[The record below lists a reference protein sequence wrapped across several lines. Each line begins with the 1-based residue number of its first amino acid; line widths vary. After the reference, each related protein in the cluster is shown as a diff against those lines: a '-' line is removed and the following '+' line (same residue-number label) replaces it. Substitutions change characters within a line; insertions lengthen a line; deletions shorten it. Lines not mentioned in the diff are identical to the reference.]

1 MAKIYKTLRAW
12 AIFCTFVNRHI
23 CAMGQKKSKIKTT
36 NPVAQKQT
44 PVQKSK
50 SELIYIVLLLG
61 FTFLIFSP
69 SLKNEFV
76 NWDDDR
82 NVYENPTVTDLNF
95 KAIFSQV
102 VIGNYNPLSILSFAI
117 EHKLFGMDPNMMHL
131 TNILLHMVCIF
142 FVFKIFRLL
151 GIDLLFALIG
161 AALFAIHPLRVES
174 VAWITERKDVLY
186 GAFFC
191 WALYL
196 YIVNLDEP
204 KKWRSLLIFILFLI
218 GLFAKIQMVALP
230 LSMLAVDYFKGRTL
244 NLKLIWEK
252 WHFFIAA
259 FIYGCLGIYFLHE
272 QGSLETNEGAQ
283 TGIDRIFIGTYSLI
297 TYCIKWLI
305 PYRMSPLYPY
315 PDKLTIWHYL
325 SLPAVLLLLGSVYW
339 AFRKN
344 MKPLIFGFM
353 FFFVNIVFLLQI
365 LGAGQGYLAD
375 RFTYI
380 AYIGLF
386 FIFIY
391 YVQEYIKKFEK
402 QSTTVVSF
410 CGLYLV
416 ILSFISYN
424 QNKVWK
430 NSETLWSHVL
440 KYYKNTSLPYNNRA
454 NYYRDKKQFDLALAD
469 YNRAIELKAGHSTYN
484 SRAKL
489 FFNKNEDAKA
499 ILDYDK
505 AISLFPRAEYYVNR
519 GAAKAKLGRMDEA
532 LSDFNKGLE
541 LDKSWKVGYLNR
553 SIIYNQAGR
562 FDLALAD
569 IDSYLKLDPKN
580 ADLWY
585 EGGRCLRALNNP
597 NKAIEYYSTAIRL
610 KPNVGLFYSER
621 GKTYELLGNKSAAG
635 QDMMQATKLGE
646 KFQ

>member
-1 MAKIYKTLRAW
+1 
-12 AIFCTFVNRHI
+12 
-23 CAMGQKKSKIKTT
+23 MGQKKTKIKTT
-36 NPVAQKQT
+36 IPAVPKSAPVK
-44 PVQKSK
+44 KSK
-50 SELIYIVLLLG
+50 SELLYILILLG

-82 NVYENPTVTDLNF
+82 NVFENPMVLDLNL

-117 EHKLFGMDPNMMHL
+117 EHRLFGMDPNMMHL
-131 TNILLHMVCIF
+131 TNILLHLICIF
-142 FVFKIFRLL
+142 FVFKIFRSLN
-151 GIDLLFALIG
+151 IDLHFALIG
-161 AALFAIHPLRVES
+161 AAMFAIHPLRVES

-186 GAFFC
+186 GVFFC
-191 WALYL
+191 WALFL
-196 YIVNLDEP
+196 YIKNMDEP
-204 KKWRSLLIFILFLI
+204 KRMRSFWIFILFII

-230 LSMLAVDYFKGRTL
+230 LTMLAVDYYKGRPL
-244 NLKLIWEK
+244 GFKIILEK

-259 FIYGCLGIYFLHE
+259 FIYGCIGIYFLSQ
-272 QGSLETNEGAQ
+272 QGSLDTNEGTQ
-283 TGIDRIFIGTYSLI
+283 SGFQRILIGSYSLI
-297 TYCIKWLI
+297 TYCIKWLY

-315 PDKLTIWHYL
+315 PDKLSIWHSI
-325 SLPAVLLLLGSVYW
+325 SLPGAILLLAGIYW
-339 AFRKN
+339 AYRKN
-344 MKPLIFGFM
+344 IKPLVFGFL

-391 YVQEYIKKFEK
+391 YVQEYVRKNANK
-402 QSTTVVSF
+402 STTVLSC
-410 CGLYLV
+410 CGIYLLYFAFL
-416 ILSFISYN
+416 SYN
-424 QNKVWK
+424 QTKIWK
-430 NSETLWSHVL
+430 NSDTLWTHVL

-454 NYYRDKKQFDLALAD
+454 NYFRDKKLFDQALND
-469 YNRAIELKAGHSTYN
+469 YNRAVELKAGHGTYN

-505 AISLFPRAEYYVNR
+505 AISLHPQAEYYVNR
-519 GAAKAKLGRMDEA
+519 GAAKAKLGRMEEA
-532 LSDFNKGLE
+532 LTDFNKGLE
-541 LDKSWKVGYLNR
+541 LDKNWKVGYLNR

-580 ADLWY
+580 GDLWY

-597 NKAIEYYSTAIRL
+597 NKAIEYYSKAIRL

-621 GKTYELLGNKSAAG
+621 GKTYEALGNKSAAN
-635 QDMMQATKLGE
+635 QDMMQAVKLGE
-646 KFQ
+646 QIQ